1 MNPYVQDEY
10 IRRKKERKKKKNAC
24 IRLAFFKGKDSKVK
38 TKHDF

>member
-1 MNPYVQDEY
+1 MSTFVE
-10 IRRKKERKKKKNAC
+10 KKERKKKKNAC